1 MIDASEAMSHR
12 IRYND
17 RPDYYRPLLEL
28 SQDDRDHLFHL
39 LNILYGEA
47 VAAETLPAL
56 ERQLR
61 VHYAYKHP
69 ETIARDRAFDQAE
82 RFTEKDVILITYG
95 DLLRS
100 GDRPPLRTLAD
111 FLNTIPTFKDIINTL
126 HLLPFFPSSS
136 DRGFAV
142 INFGAVDPKLGSWD
156 DIDALSQ
163 QYQLMFD
170 GVFNHISASSQAFQE
185 FLNGNPRFQ
194 STFTTYTDPTD
205 LTPDQR
211 EVLVRPRTS
220 DVLTQFQTIN
230 GPAWVWTTFSADQVD
245 LNFAN
250 PEVLLRIVTTL
261 LRYVRY
267 GANLIRLDA
276 VTYLWKEP
284 GTRCASLPQTH
295 AIVKLYRRIL
305 RIVAP
310 HAALITET
318 NVPHAENVSYFG
330 DGTDE
335 AQMVYNFALPPM
347 VLYTFYREDT
357 SALTQWADSL
367 DYPSTTTTFFNILD
381 THDGIGLMGVR
392 EILPKSEIEFMVE
405 RARRHGAFVSFR
417 TIKGGQEEP
426 YEINSTWFSALNL
439 DDAREDMS
447 LQVQRYVASRSIA
460 LVLRGVP
467 GIYFHGLIG
476 TCNDITAVL
485 KTKVKRDINRQILQA
500 EELIASFREPH
511 SKLAQLVEKLGQ
523 LLVIRREYRA
533 FHPNSE
539 QTVLSVSPEVFA
551 LIRHTSDKSQH
562 LLCLTNVTAKEVQ
575 VAIPI
580 SDMGVEE
587 TQWYDLVGRCG
598 WTAEGLKLT
607 GTLHPYGV
615 AWLIPFRELELMVEA
630 TGGHG

>member
-1 MIDASEAMSHR
+1 MTDTPEMMSHR
-12 IRYND
+12 IRYNPQ
-17 RPDYYRPLLEL
+17 PDYTRNPLLEL
-28 SQDDRDHLFHL
+28 SSEDRDRLSQL
-39 LNILYGEA
+39 LLLLYGEA
-47 VAAETLPAL
+47 GATETLPAL

-69 ETIARDRAFDQAE
+69 ETIERDRAFDQAD
-82 RFTEKDVILITYG
+82 RFTEQDVILITYG

-100 GDRPPLRTLAD
+100 GDRTPLATLD
-111 FLNTIPTFKDIINTL
+111 HFLRVIPTFKDIINTL

-142 INFGAVDPKLGSWD
+142 INFGAVDSNLGSWD

-185 FLNGNPRFQ
+185 LLNGNPRFQ
-194 STFTTYTDPTD
+194 DVFTTYADPTV
-205 LTPDQR
+205 LTAEQR

-220 DVLTQFQTIN
+220 DVLTEYQSIN
-230 GPAWVWTTFSADQVD
+230 GPIWAWTTFSADQVD

-250 PEVLLRIVTTL
+250 PEVMLRIVTTL

-267 GANLIRLDA
+267 GAKLIRLDA

-295 AIVKLYRRIL
+295 AIVKLFRRIL

-318 NVPHAENVSYFG
+318 NVPHGENVSYFG

-335 AQMVYNFALPPM
+335 AQMVYNFALPPL
-347 VLYTFYREDT
+347 VLYTFYRNDAST
-357 SALTQWADSL
+357 LTAWAQSL
-367 DYPSTTTTFFNILD
+367 DYPSQTTTFFNILD
-381 THDGIGLMGVR
+381 SHDGIGLMGVR
-392 EILPKSEIEFMVE
+392 DILPKAEVDFMVQ
-405 RARRHGAFVSFR
+405 RARQHGAFVSYR

-439 DDAREDMS
+439 DDAREELA

-476 TCNDITAVL
+476 TSNDIPSVL
-485 KTKVKRDINRQILQA
+485 KTKVKRDINRQVLQS
-500 EELIASFREPH
+500 EDLIASFREPH
-511 SKLAQLVEKLGQ
+511 SKLAQLVEKFGQ
-523 LLVIRREYRA
+523 LLVLRRQYKA
-533 FHPNSE
+533 FHPNSD
-539 QTVLSVSPEVFA
+539 QQVLQVAPEIFA
-551 LIRHTSDKSQH
+551 VLRSTPEGDQH
-562 LLCLTNVTAKEVQ
+562 LLCLTNVSSQ
-575 VAIPI
+575 DVAIAIPLAEV
-580 SDMGVEE
+580 GVTE

-598 WTAEGLKLT
+598 WTTTGEKLL
-607 GTLHPYGV
+607 GILPPYGI
-615 AWLIPFRELELMVEA
+615 AWLMPFSELERMVEA
-630 TGGHG
+630 PNHP